1 MKSASQKTSKG
12 IVDETFPYQV
22 CINLDRR
29 PERWH
34 QMQRKFTEHGLN
46 SVKRFPALDG
56 DSIRLPEGW
65 AHTPGAYGCLL
76 SHVQVVREARARG
89 VSSVLIFEDDVAFA
103 DHLERKLSGYLAQ
116 LPSDWDMVFFGAL
129 HRDEPIKVADNIA
142 RITKAYSTY
151 AYVLRDTV
159 FDDFIELNRETA
171 EELDNNNHILQQRF
185 KCYCFMPHLAW
196 VEADYSDA
204 QERLVDHWY
213 LRESLVPFGSAVDR
227 LLSQTTI
234 VFAHHDG
241 AGALAG
247 KNLIFLVEYYNRFFY
262 APYISIVIVEQ
273 GARKTIDA
281 TSLPPNCQY
290 FFWQD
295 NGSFDKDRCFRIGLS
310 HSDPNSNFF
319 ILTENDI
326 YLETLDIRASLRMCE
341 RYDCVTGFAKTFEL
355 SNEDTLRLRSTYS
368 TRGIELTK
376 DKSQHSEQPGG
387 CRFLR
392 RDAIQHL
399 MVQGAN
405 EKAPSPLSLSPADL
419 RIFQSPNHA
428 LRLRHD

>member
-1 MKSASQKTSKG
+1 
-12 IVDETFPYQV
+12 
-22 CINLDRR
+22 
-29 PERWH
+29 
-34 QMQRKFTEHGLN
+34 MQRKFAEHGLN
-46 SVKRFPALDG
+46 SVQRFPALDG
-56 DSIRLPEGW
+56 DSIRLPASW

-103 DHLERKLSGYLAQ
+103 DHLERKLSTYLDQ
-116 LPSDWDMVFFGAL
+116 LPADWDMVFFGAL
-129 HRDEPIKVADNIA
+129 HRDEPIKVTENIA

-159 FDDFIELNRETA
+159 FDDFIELNRDTA
-171 EELDNNNHILQQRF
+171 EELDNNSHILQQRF

-273 GARKTIDA
+273 GPRKTIDA
-281 TSLPPNCQY
+281 TSLPRNCKY

-295 NGSFDKDRCFRIGLS
+295 NGNFDKDRCFRIGLS

-341 RYDCVTGFAKTFEL
+341 RYDCVVPFATTYRL
-355 SNEDTLRLRSTYS
+355 NAEDTLKLRNEKTP
-368 TRGIELTK
+368 RGLDLTK
-376 DKSQHSEQPGG
+376 NYEPTNGDDFG
-387 CRFLR
+387 CRFLKR
-392 RDAIQHL
+392 EAIRTVGDL
-399 MVQGAN
+399 DTQG
-405 EKAPSPLSLSPADL
+405 KPPSVPSPEPERTVSV
-419 RIFQSPNHA
+419 FQSPTHA
-428 LRLRHD
+428 LRLLPD